1 MEAEVG
7 IRSWSVTGVQTCPL
21 PISVPIR
28 PRIPTPTQRVS
39 SHLGRDGCSAALCS
53 CGVNA
58 GLLPILLLVGS
69 NLFMTLTWYGHLRFK
84 EVPGAACAQLPS
96 LRRSCGD
103 LDSPKLA
110 RRGGQTSGQMAV
122 RLHSRLHP
130 G

>member
-58 GLLPILLLVGS
+58 GLLPILLLVEIGRAS
-69 NLFMTLTWYGHLRFK
+69 CRERGESYGGGGRLKHNAA
-84 EVPGAACAQLPS
+84 EVEMSETC
-96 LRRSCGD
+96 RTKKRC
-103 LDSPKLA
+103 
-110 RRGGQTSGQMAV
+110 R
-122 RLHSRLHP
+122 
-130 G
+130 